1 MANSTI
7 RPRRWQSL
15 PRYNCTN
22 SLCIH
27 YLLQEEDEQAILRDT
42 CCVFVQINFVWHLPH
57 KRGYRQGRKIFSACH
72 VFVHLTVTHTR
83 TFRNYWEAKASI
95 TRTLFIV
102 IKRRTTIPLLN
113 FDVFSDRKITRSRVR
128 QNLAPTDLVPI
139 LLYHKKEI
147 DCKKRFNWNAC
158 WNAKEKC

>member
-42 CCVFVQINFVWHLPH
+42 CRICSNKLRLAFTPQTGLSAGPL
-57 KRGYRQGRKIFSACH
+57 KIFGLSRVCPSH
-72 VFVHLTVTHTR
+72 THTR

-102 IKRRTTIPLLN
+102 IKRTTIPLLN